1 MPEASIYYN
10 FELMELKKFERN
22 LNALYYALVEQLNLK
37 VTEREGFS
45 ES

>member
-1 MPEASIYYN
+1 
-10 FELMELKKFERN
+10 MELKKFERN

-45 ES
+45 DSQQDDYSKPRTTF